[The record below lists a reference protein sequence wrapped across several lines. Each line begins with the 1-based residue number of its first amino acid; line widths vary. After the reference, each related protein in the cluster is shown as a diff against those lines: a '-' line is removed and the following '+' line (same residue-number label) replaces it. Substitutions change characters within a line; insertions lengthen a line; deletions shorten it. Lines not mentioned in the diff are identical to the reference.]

1 MSEPVRKSVRKPSR
15 RGTGDR
21 DVGSVG
27 VGSVGVGSVG
37 VGTGIG
43 IGGEKK
49 RVCA

>member
-27 VGSVGVGSVG
+27 VGSVGVG
-37 VGTGIG
+37 TGIG